1 MARLHFLCS
10 ATMRSK
16 PVLRRHQ
23 QKYVSTVLNGRTALT
38 TTTTTSTAT
47 KREQSGF
54 LFFRL
59 VYDDIAMSQF
69 VTQAR
74 ILSSRPRKKSFFHIP
89 ITFCHLQS
97 ISLISAW
104 HVCVK
109 TTRAWKKLLGWSLG
123 YICFD
128 IFHESLADFNE
139 SHFGAFKP
147 TTSHALNRKCRK
159 MFDWKCNEGAIIP

>member
-1 MARLHFLCS
+1 MQKAFNCRLDGKVTFPLFSHNAFKTS
-10 ATMRSK
+10 SSPT
-16 PVLRRHQ
+16 PTQ
-23 QKYVSTVLNGRTALT
+23 NVSTVLNGRTALT

-109 TTRAWKKLLGWSLG
+109 TTRAWKNVIGLIIGVYLLWYLSWKLSW
-123 YICFD
+123 FQ
-128 IFHESLADFNE
+128 
-139 SHFGAFKP
+139 
-147 TTSHALNRKCRK
+147 RKSFWC
-159 MFDWKCNEGAIIP
+159 I

>member
-109 TTRAWKKLLGWSLG
+109 TTRAWKNVIGLIIGVFLLWYLSWKLSW
-123 YICFD
+123 FQ
-128 IFHESLADFNE
+128 
-139 SHFGAFKP
+139 
-147 TTSHALNRKCRK
+147 RKWFLVHSNQLHPMHKQKASQNGRLK
-159 MFDWKCNEGAIIP
+159 M